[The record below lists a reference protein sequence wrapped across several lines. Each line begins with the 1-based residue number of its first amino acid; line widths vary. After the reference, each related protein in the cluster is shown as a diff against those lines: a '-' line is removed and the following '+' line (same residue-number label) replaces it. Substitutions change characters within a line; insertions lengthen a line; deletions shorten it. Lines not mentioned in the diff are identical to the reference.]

1 MAVSQSKLQL
11 KEVKR
16 FLRLTAIFADTLA
29 EALQKTSLRFCHA
42 LCASDVFIRSYLTH
56 SKLTSQLVLA
66 RSLAAFIFCGGIKE
80 AAKALLFVRALF
92 LARLPRNPHTP
103 GSGARGTHSDLH

>member
-1 MAVSQSKLQL
+1 MILFFTLPLVAVTLVASRTFSIPS
-11 KEVKR
+11 
-16 FLRLTAIFADTLA
+16 FL
-29 EALQKTSLRFCHA
+29 SH
-42 LCASDVFIRSYLTH
+42 Y
-56 SKLTSQLVLA
+56 KLTSQLVLA
-66 RSLAAFIFCGGIKE
+66 RSLAALFFCGGNKE